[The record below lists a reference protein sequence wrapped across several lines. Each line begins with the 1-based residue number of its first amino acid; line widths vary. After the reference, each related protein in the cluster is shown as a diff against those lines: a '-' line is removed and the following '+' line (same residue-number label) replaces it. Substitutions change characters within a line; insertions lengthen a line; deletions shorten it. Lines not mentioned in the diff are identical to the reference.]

1 LDYIHFLY
9 LIFLHATSYN
19 QIHLHDGSID
29 ANKTMPDFANDVYV
43 QSSSMAAQ
51 LIQSGYANTV
61 MPYMNMYGN
70 SSIVGA
76 PYIQGGYTNLLLGVD
91 RAATS
96 QQAVKKLNFEE

>member
-1 LDYIHFLY
+1 
-9 LIFLHATSYN
+9 
-19 QIHLHDGSID
+19 
-29 ANKTMPDFANDVYV
+29 
-43 QSSSMAAQ
+43 MAAQ

-76 PYIQGGYTNLLLGVD
+76 PYIQGGYTNLLLGVG